1 LAKQVLFFR
10 RAFGAAEVR
19 AKQGV
24 PEMEVF
30 IPIRGCINR
39 ENQTETASTR
49 DAKDKLALYC

>member
-1 LAKQVLFFR
+1 
-10 RAFGAAEVR
+10 
-19 AKQGV
+19 
-24 PEMEVF
+24 MEVF